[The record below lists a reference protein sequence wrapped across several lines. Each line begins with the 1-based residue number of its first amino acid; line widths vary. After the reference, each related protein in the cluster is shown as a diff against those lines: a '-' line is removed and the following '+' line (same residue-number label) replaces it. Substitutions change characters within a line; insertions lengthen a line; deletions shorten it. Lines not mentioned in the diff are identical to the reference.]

1 MGRAKLLA
9 FQAAFALSLLQASSA
24 SPPQDRLDSLLGRFF
39 EADSDDAREALLA
52 ELKSFEKSDVMPAK
66 LLELAR
72 RGPKSAGGREN
83 KLDHKEFLGT
93 YYLAGTKEGKKLPL
107 FIGLHGG
114 GGSASDSGAQAMS
127 FGFPKGCLA
136 VFPTA
141 LTRPAV
147 TEWNREREAQY
158 VLALIEELKRS
169 YDIDTN
175 RIYLS
180 GLSMG
185 GWGTFCIGSHHAD
198 VFAGL
203 APCAAGACEP
213 SVDRE
218 KCTIFANLHN
228 TPIRWYHGE
237 RDNNPPADH
246 PSFGVRKAAKRLEE
260 LQQEHGG
267 YVFEYKEV
275 PGLGHAAPPDG
286 FAPTFDWLL
295 RQKRNPCPS
304 KVVWEPHRRT
314 GRHFFW
320 LKVASPTPGTGIE
333 AEIDRKK
340 NSVAVKT
347 RGIDTGWTVFL
358 NDKLVDLNKP
368 VSVTVNGKRKFSGRV
383 ARSLT
388 ATVETIAAKRDP
400 EMVFTARIDF

>member
-1 MGRAKLLA
+1 MNRLRLA
-9 FQAAFALSLLQASSA
+9 AVGLAAAVCFVQGSSA
-24 SPPQDRLDSLLGRFF
+24 SPGQDRLDTLLGRFF
-39 EADSDDAREALLA
+39 EADSDDERNSILQD
-52 ELKSFEKSDVMPAK
+52 LKPFEKSDVKPAK

-72 RGPKSAGGREN
+72 RGPKSGGGREN
-83 KLDHKEFLGT
+83 KLDHKDHPGT
-93 YYLAGTKEGKKLPL
+93 YYLAGTKEGKKIPL

-147 TEWNREREAQY
+147 TEWNREREAEY
-158 VLALIEELKRS
+158 VLALIEELKRT

-175 RIYLS
+175 RIYLF

-203 APCAAGACEP
+203 APCAAGVCEP

-218 KCTIFANLHN
+218 KCTIFANLRN

-237 RDNNPPADH
+237 RDNNPPPDH
-246 PSFGVRKAAKRLEE
+246 PSFGVRQAAKRLEA
-260 LQQEHGG
+260 LQKEQGG
-267 YVFEYKEV
+267 YAFEYKEY

-286 FAPTFDWLL
+286 FGPIFDWLVK
-295 RQKRNPCPS
+295 QQRNPCPS
-304 KVVWEPHRRT
+304 KVVWEPHRRY

-320 LKVASPTPGTGIE
+320 LKVASPTPGTRIE

-340 NSVAVKT
+340 NSVTVKT
-347 RGIDTGWTVFL
+347 KAIEGGWTIFL
-358 NDKLVDLNKP
+358 NEKLVDLNKP
-368 VSVTVNGKRKFSGRV
+368 VVVTVNGERKFSGKLS
-383 ARSLT
+383 RSLT
-388 ATVETIAAKRDP
+388 AAVETIAAKRDP
-400 EMVFTARIDF
+400 EMIFTARIDF